1 MSFEAI
7 CQQNIYYYFSF
18 INRLCH
24 LRGIQVEPIHNR
36 MPVIVPKNLESDWLD
51 PEHKDQTELLSVL
64 KPYPPGEMECLDQY
78 PVPFCQ

>member
-1 MSFEAI
+1 
-7 CQQNIYYYFSF
+7 
-18 INRLCH
+18 
-24 LRGIQVEPIHNR
+24 